1 MSNSLVSVEYNYFQT
16 NDHKSIKSRLWG
28 SSGGG
33 LLEYMEAWSKVMKPE
48 NLNKFAAI
56 NIDEVKKVVA
66 LSYFHHPS
74 SALPDGIDQWFSD
87 VILAYQ
93 NILAGNDMQET
104 RSILTGVS
112 STMEDEDDRFRFEVE
127 TSEMLTKINNNDI
140 PRSEVFQK
148 AIQSLDFTS
157 CMSLSICHQERI
169 EVCQEYLLKRET
181 VK

>member
-1 MSNSLVSVEYNYFQT
+1 MSIEYNYFQT
-16 NDHKSIKSRLWG
+16 NDHKSRLWG
-28 SSGGG
+28 KDGGG
-33 LLEYMEAWSKVMKPE
+33 LLEYMQAWSKAMGEKLE

-56 NIDEVKKVVA
+56 NIEEVKKVVA

-74 SALPDGIDQWFSD
+74 SALQYDGFDQWFSD

-93 NILAGNDMQET
+93 NILAGNDMQKT

-112 STMEDEDDRFRFEVE
+112 STMEDEDDRFHFEVE

-140 PRSEVFQK
+140 PRSEDFQN
-148 AIQSLDFTS
+148 AIQNLDFTS
-157 CMSLSICHQERI
+157 CMSLSICHQERL
-169 EVCQEYLLKRET
+169 EVCQENLLKRET